1 MKVSLQWLREL
12 VANDGAPLE
21 PEHLAERLSIAG
33 FEVEAIEDQAAAIAG
48 VVVGFVQTCE
58 PHADANK
65 LSVCQVQIGADQ
77 PLQIVCGAANVRSG
91 IHVAV
96 APVGTHLPAVGL
108 TIKAAELRG
117 VASSGMI
124 CSLQELGLAES
135 SAGIAILEDLLP
147 VPPPIGSPLGPALGL
162 DDQVLELA
170 ITANRP
176 DGLSM
181 QGIARE
187 VAALCG
193 GQTTLPP
200 RAPTVAVSALAVSAA
215 NATAMEDGGLFSVTS
230 LTDLKVAASPSWLQ
244 RRLQRAG
251 LRPINNVVDIT
262 NLVMLETGQ
271 PLHAFD
277 REALARLAPGPADP
291 AQLGLR
297 QGREG
302 ESLVTLDGEN
312 RPLGPEALVV
322 TYADQAIA
330 LAGVMGGAAE
340 AVNGGTTSIWLEA
353 AVFASEAVRRSS
365 RSVGLRSEASSRF
378 EKGLPRENTLAAA
391 DRAVALLQELAG
403 ARVEGRWWHGRPEA
417 PTPPVVLNR
426 DALHN
431 LLGPVLVGGEPQ
443 DLEDSRIEAT
453 LKALGCQLEAG
464 EDGWSVT
471 VPAQRALDLK
481 REVDLIEEVARLVG
495 YDQFGV
501 HLPDPLVPGGLDPT
515 QQAER
520 RLRRA
525 LCAAGLQELSTLS
538 LVKAAKGR
546 ISLANPLLADTGHL
560 RDNLHEELLQAAR
573 RNRQAFRPDFWAF
586 EIGRVYLAAPSQEAV
601 ATDPATVDPPLVDPP
616 LVDPPTIDPAKIDP
630 ATIEERLLL
639 GGIVCGERR
648 SELWSSSGQPR
659 PPSYFEARGL
669 LQAGLQSLGL
679 VLEDRPALEQGVV
692 GAPPADLLHP
702 GRSAQLVFEGR
713 PLGWFGQLHPAR
725 AQELDLGD
733 GTYLFE
739 LPLAPLLAAAIR
751 PRRWQPSFTPFA
763 TVPPSERDLALVVS
777 RSLTAA
783 ELLAAIR
790 KAGKPLLEQAE
801 LLDRYEGAQ
810 VEAGYCSQAFR
821 LRYRAPDRTLTDG
834 EVDAAHQKVVASLAS
849 RFDAKLRS

>member
-12 VANDGAPLE
+12 VANDGALLE
-21 PEHLAERLSIAG
+21 PEQLAERLSIAG
-33 FEVEAIEDQAAAIAG
+33 FEVEAIEDQAAATAG

-58 PHADANK
+58 PHGDANK

-147 VPPPIGSPLGPALGL
+147 APPPIGSPLAPALGL

-193 GQTTLPP
+193 GHTTLPP
-200 RAPTVAVSALAVSAA
+200 RAPAVAASALAVSGA
-215 NATAMEDGGLFSVTS
+215 NAAAMEAGGLFSVTS

-312 RPLGPEALVV
+312 RLLGPEALLV

-340 AVNGGTTSIWLEA
+340 AVNEGTTSIWLEA

-403 ARVEGRWWHGRPEA
+403 AHVEGRWLHGRLEA
-417 PTPPVVLNR
+417 PSPPVVLNR

-443 DLEDSRIEAT
+443 DLDDSRIEAT
-453 LKALGCQLEAG
+453 LKALGCQLETND
-464 EDGWSVT
+464 DGWSVT
-471 VPAQRALDLK
+471 VPAQRAMDLK

-495 YDQFGV
+495 YDQFDV

-586 EIGRVYLAAPSQEAV
+586 EIGRVYLAAPGQEAV
-601 ATDPATVDPPLVDPP
+601 ATDPA
-616 LVDPPTIDPAKIDP
+616 K
-630 ATIEERLLL
+630 IEERLLL

-679 VLEDRPALEQGVV
+679 ALEDRPALEQGVA
-692 GAPPADLLHP
+692 GAPPVDLLHP

-725 AQELDLGD
+725 ARELDLSD

-777 RSLTAA
+777 RSLTAD

-834 EVDAAHQKVVASLAS
+834 EVDGAHQKVVASLES
-849 RFDAKLRS
+849 RFGAKLRS

>member
-12 VANDGAPLE
+12 VANDGALLE
-21 PEHLAERLSIAG
+21 PEQLAERLSIAG
-33 FEVEAIEDQAAAIAG
+33 FEVEAIEDQAAASAG

-58 PHADANK
+58 PHGDANK

-147 VPPPIGSPLGPALGL
+147 APPPIGSPLAQALGL

-200 RAPTVAVSALAVSAA
+200 RAPAVAASALAVSGA
-215 NATAMEDGGLFSVTS
+215 NAAAMEAGGLFSVTS

-312 RPLGPEALVV
+312 RPLGPEALLV

-340 AVNGGTTSIWLEA
+340 AVNEGTTSIWLEA

-403 ARVEGRWWHGRPEA
+403 AHVEGRWLHGRPEA

-443 DLEDSRIEAT
+443 DLDDSRIEAT
-453 LKALGCQLEAG
+453 LKALGCQLETND
-464 EDGWSVT
+464 DGWSVT

-495 YDQFGV
+495 YDQFDV

-586 EIGRVYLAAPSQEAV
+586 EIGRVYLAAPGQEAA
-601 ATDPATVDPPLVDPP
+601 AT
-616 LVDPPTIDPAKIDP
+616 DP

-679 VLEDRPALEQGVV
+679 ALEDRPALEQGVV

-725 AQELDLGD
+725 ARELDLSD
-733 GTYLFE
+733 ETYLFE

-834 EVDAAHQKVVASLAS
+834 EVDGAHQKVVASLES
-849 RFDAKLRS
+849 RFGAKLRS

>member
-12 VANDGAPLE
+12 VANDGALLE
-21 PEHLAERLSIAG
+21 PEQLAERLSIAG
-33 FEVEAIEDQAAAIAG
+33 FEVEAIEDQAAASAG

-58 PHADANK
+58 PHGDANK

-147 VPPPIGSPLGPALGL
+147 APPPIGSPLAPALGL

-193 GQTTLPP
+193 GKTTLPP
-200 RAPTVAVSALAVSAA
+200 RAPAVAASSLAVSGA
-215 NATAMEDGGLFSVTS
+215 NAAAMEVGGLFSITS

-340 AVNGGTTSIWLEA
+340 AVNEGTTSIWLEA

-403 ARVEGRWWHGRPEA
+403 AHVEGRWWHGLPEA

-431 LLGPVLVGGEPQ
+431 LLGPVLVGGEVQ
-443 DLEDSRIEAT
+443 DLDDSRIEAT
-453 LKALGCQLEAG
+453 LKALGCQLEPND
-464 EDGWSVT
+464 DGWSVT

-495 YDQFGV
+495 YDQFDV

-586 EIGRVYLAAPSQEAV
+586 EIGRVYLAAPGQEAA
-601 ATDPATVDPPLVDPP
+601 ATDS
-616 LVDPPTIDPAKIDP
+616 AK
-630 ATIEERLLL
+630 IEERLLL

-679 VLEDRPALEQGVV
+679 ALEDRPALEQGVV

-725 AQELDLGD
+725 ARELDLSD

-810 VEAGYCSQAFR
+810 VAAGYCSQAFR

-834 EVDAAHQKVVASLAS
+834 EVDGAHQQVVASLES
-849 RFDAKLRS
+849 RFGAKLRS

>member
-1 MKVSLQWLREL
+1 
-12 VANDGAPLE
+12 
-21 PEHLAERLSIAG
+21 LA
-33 FEVEAIEDQAAAIAG
+33 Q
-48 VVVGFVQTCE
+48 
-58 PHADANK
+58 
-65 LSVCQVQIGADQ
+65 
-77 PLQIVCGAANVRSG
+77 
-91 IHVAV
+91 
-96 APVGTHLPAVGL
+96 
-108 TIKAAELRG
+108 
-117 VASSGMI
+117 
-124 CSLQELGLAES
+124 
-135 SAGIAILEDLLP
+135 
-147 VPPPIGSPLGPALGL
+147 ALGL

-200 RAPTVAVSALAVSAA
+200 RAPAVAASAMAVSGA
-215 NATAMEDGGLFSVTS
+215 NAAAMEAGGLFSITS

-277 REALARLAPGPADP
+277 REALARLAPGMADP

-312 RPLGPEALVV
+312 RPLGPEALLV

-340 AVNGGTTSIWLEA
+340 AVNEGTTCIWLEA
-353 AVFASEAVRRSS
+353 AVFASDAVRRSS

-403 ARVEGRWWHGRPEA
+403 AHVEGRWLHGRPDA
-417 PTPPVVLNR
+417 PTPPVALNR

-443 DLEDSRIEAT
+443 DLDDSRIEAT
-453 LKALGCQLEAG
+453 LKALGCQLEAVD
-464 EDGWSVT
+464 DGWSVT

-495 YDQFGV
+495 YDQFDV

-573 RNRQAFRPDFWAF
+573 RNRQAFRPDFWGF
-586 EIGRVYLAAPSQEAV
+586 EIGRVYLAAQGQEAA
-601 ATDPATVDPPLVDPP
+601 ATDPATGDPVPV
-616 LVDPPTIDPAKIDP
+616 DP

-659 PPSYFEARGL
+659 PPSFFEARGL

-679 VLEDRPALEQGVV
+679 ALEDRPALEQGVA

-725 AQELDLGD
+725 ARELDLSD

-790 KAGKPLLEQAE
+790 KVGKPLLEQAE

-834 EVDAAHQKVVASLAS
+834 EVDAAHQKVVASLES
-849 RFDAKLRS
+849 RFGAKLRS

>member
-12 VANDGAPLE
+12 VANDGALLE
-21 PEHLAERLSIAG
+21 PEQLAERLSIAG
-33 FEVEAIEDQAAAIAG
+33 FEVEAIEDQAAASAG

-124 CSLQELGLAES
+124 CSLQELGLADS
-135 SAGIAILEDLLP
+135 SAGIAILDDLLP
-147 VPPPIGSPLGPALGL
+147 APPPIGSPLAPALGL

-200 RAPTVAVSALAVSAA
+200 RAPAVAASALAVSGA
-215 NATAMEDGGLFSVTS
+215 NAAAMEAGGLFSITS

-312 RPLGPEALVV
+312 RPLGPEALLV

-340 AVNGGTTSIWLEA
+340 AVNADTKSIWLEA

-403 ARVEGRWWHGRPEA
+403 AQVEGRWCHGRPEA
-417 PTPPVVLNR
+417 PIAPVVLNR

-443 DLEDSRIEAT
+443 DLDDSRIEAT
-453 LKALGCQLEAG
+453 LKALGCQLETND
-464 EDGWSVT
+464 DGWSVT

-495 YDQFGV
+495 YDQFDV

-586 EIGRVYLAAPSQEAV
+586 EIGRVYLAAPGQEA
-601 ATDPATVDPPLVDPP
+601 AAP
-616 LVDPPTIDPAKIDP
+616 DP

-679 VLEDRPALEQGVV
+679 ALEDRPALEQGVV

-702 GRSAQLVFEGR
+702 GRSAQFVFEGR

-725 AQELDLGD
+725 ARELDLSD

-834 EVDAAHQKVVASLAS
+834 EVDGAHQKVVASLES
-849 RFDAKLRS
+849 RFGAKLRS

>member
-1 MKVSLQWLREL
+1 
-12 VANDGAPLE
+12 
-21 PEHLAERLSIAG
+21 
-33 FEVEAIEDQAAAIAG
+33 
-48 VVVGFVQTCE
+48 
-58 PHADANK
+58 
-65 LSVCQVQIGADQ
+65 
-77 PLQIVCGAANVRSG
+77 
-91 IHVAV
+91 
-96 APVGTHLPAVGL
+96 
-108 TIKAAELRG
+108 
-117 VASSGMI
+117 MI

-147 VPPPIGSPLGPALGL
+147 APPPIGSPLAPALGL

-187 VAALCG
+187 VAALSG

-200 RAPTVAVSALAVSAA
+200 RAPAVAASALAVSGA
-215 NATAMEDGGLFSVTS
+215 NAAAMEAGGLFSVTS
-230 LTDLKVAASPSWLQ
+230 LKDLKVVASPSWLQ

-302 ESLVTLDGEN
+302 ESLVTLDGES
-312 RPLGPEALVV
+312 RPLGPEALLV

-340 AVNGGTTSIWLEA
+340 AVNEGTTSIWLEA

-403 ARVEGRWWHGRPEA
+403 AQVEGRWCHGRPEA
-417 PTPPVVLNR
+417 PIAPVVLNR

-443 DLEDSRIEAT
+443 DLDDSRIEAT
-453 LKALGCQLEAG
+453 LKALGCQLEPND
-464 EDGWSVT
+464 EGWSVT

-495 YDQFGV
+495 YDQFDV

-515 QQAER
+515 QLAER

-586 EIGRVYLAAPSQEAV
+586 EIGRVYLAAPGQEAA
-601 ATDPATVDPPLVDPP
+601 ATDSATVDPALVDPA
-616 LVDPPTIDPAKIDP
+616 LVDPAK
-630 ATIEERLLL
+630 IEERLLL

-679 VLEDRPALEQGVV
+679 ALEDRPALEQGVV

-725 AQELDLGD
+725 ARELDLSD

-739 LPLAPLLAAAIR
+739 LPLAPLLAAVIR
-751 PRRWQPSFTPFA
+751 PRRWQPSFTPYA

-834 EVDAAHQKVVASLAS
+834 EVDGAHQKVVASLES
-849 RFDAKLRS
+849 RFGAKLRS